1 MSARLGVNAMT
12 GRDTILSQ
20 IRRSLRT
27 AHLPDAQA
35 TAPGR
40 LPLRPAP
47 SPDEQVVAFRRNL
60 EAVRGRVH
68 GPFAPEAA
76 VDVLIGLLAE
86 AGSEILSWPLEDVG
100 LPGLAE
106 ALDTAGCRRVDA
118 SVPGDA
124 AGRAAASQRLAAVP
138 IGLTG
143 AQAGLADTGSLVLVH
158 GPRRPRFASLLPPA
172 HVAVLRLSRLW
183 PDLPTYL
190 ASRPALSDTSNVVLV
205 TGPSRTA
212 DIELIP
218 VFGVHG
224 PKRLDVI
231 LVSD

>member
-1 MSARLGVNAMT
+1 MT

-20 IRRSLRT
+20 IRRSLGT

-35 TAPGR
+35 AAPGR

-47 SPDEQVVAFRRNL
+47 SPDEQVIAFRRNL
-60 EAVRGRVH
+60 ESVRGRVH
-68 GPFAPEAA
+68 GPLAPAAA
-76 VDVLIGLLAE
+76 VDVVIGLLAE
-86 AGSEILSWPLEDVG
+86 TGAEILSWPIEDVG
-100 LPGLAE
+100 LPGLAA
-106 ALDTAGCRRVDA
+106 ALESMGARLIDPK
-118 SVPGDA
+118 VPDDVS
-124 AGRAAASQRLAAVP
+124 GRAAALQRLAEVP
-138 IGLTG
+138 VGLTG

-172 HVAVLRLSRLW
+172 HVAVLRVSRLW

-190 ASRPALSDTSNVVLV
+190 ASGPALSDTSNVVFV

-224 PKRLDVI
+224 PKRLDVV